1 MTNEEIEKMFN
12 GRFIINLTTYDK
24 YTFEPIFK
32 FIDSKYNKSYSIAY
46 QWRPGGCKSS
56 IDYDK
61 FKINTLQS
69 IVDSIVEVRDE
80 KINIILDEG

>member
-1 MTNEEIEKMFN
+1 MVE
-12 GRFIINLTTYDK
+12 
-24 YTFEPIFK
+24 
-32 FIDSKYNKSYSIAY
+32 
-46 QWRPGGCKSS
+46 WRLGGCKSS

-80 KINIILDEG
+80 KINIILDEN